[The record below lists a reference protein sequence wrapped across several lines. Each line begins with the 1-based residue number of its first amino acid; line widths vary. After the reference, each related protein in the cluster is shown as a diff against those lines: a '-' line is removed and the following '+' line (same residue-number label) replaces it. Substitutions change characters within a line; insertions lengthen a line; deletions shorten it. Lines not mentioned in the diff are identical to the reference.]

1 MIANVSSSASL
12 PAAAPDSSQT
22 AASGKTLVHTP
33 FGDVLVDAQSK
44 PDFHALFSS
53 TPGTPSSTPAT
64 PSTTPA
70 TPAAPNSATP
80 DPAAAA
86 SPSLESVFGSQP
98 FLNSP
103 GGTGPGGAK
112 WNYNPV
118 YFATQATAEKVA
130 SLVGGTVVQKND
142 ILTSGPFQQSAP
154 NELIQFADGRTVN
167 AGLIANFFNH
177 GYPQSYIDSLLKNV
191 TDGEQA

>member
-1 MIANVSSSASL
+1 MIANVSSAAGA
-12 PAAAPDSSQT
+12 PAAAPDSGQ
-22 AASGKTLVHTP
+22 APASGKTLVHTP
-33 FGDVLVDAQSK
+33 FGDVLVDEQSK

-53 TPGTPSSTPAT
+53 TPGAASSTPAT
-64 PSTTPA
+64 PSMSAA
-70 TPAAPNSATP
+70 TPAQQNSPTP
-80 DPAAAA
+80 DAAAK
-86 SPSLESVFGSQP
+86 PSLESVFGSQP
-98 FLNSP
+98 FLNNP
-103 GGTGPGGAK
+103 GGTGPRGAT

-130 SLVGGTVVQKND
+130 ALVGGKVVEKND

-154 NELIQFADGRTVN
+154 NEVIQFADGRTVN

-177 GYPQSYIDSLLKNV
+177 GYPQSYIDSILKNV